1 MRKILFI
8 ARDDVSQINSSVLAK
23 IFIALLISIPLL
35 FTWFNVLATWDPFA
49 NSNQLKIAVINNDE
63 GYKSDV
69 LNIDINVGDIVIKE
83 LAINEDLHW
92 VITNEKA
99 GLNGTRSG
107 EYYAAIILPEDFSRT
122 MFTFY
127 AGGAVPADIK
137 LYTNEKKN
145 PLSANL
151 TSQVTQET
159 VAQINNAFSR
169 TLANAAVGLART
181 ASDYLDDSDTQ
192 ATLDRL
198 SNRLEF
204 LSSELNSGADTV
216 YSLSALIG
224 SSIPLAAGAS
234 NLAGSVSNSFDE
246 ATALWKYNAKNGEK
260 NPFANAETALGD
272 SLNLASSNIENLNR
286 SLDSLL
292 VSAGSTIE
300 DNAEILEQIA
310 SRLDKQIVG
319 FQKTRDAIAGALN
332 GRADDSTADA
342 FIDTLDEAIARQQT
356 LSKRLGSLA
365 GDLRQGIESHQDSQ
379 AKAQI
384 EIRQARDAIDAARA
398 NLENNLLPTIKRLR
412 SSLDKAARNSAV
424 VKTYM
429 DSVRAAL
436 AENNNNTIEIL
447 RQSQSSLA
455 QTANTMRDSSQR
467 LGLALN
473 NIEQARNSGDLKK
486 VAEALGADPNA
497 LAKLIS
503 SPITVQRSAIFPV
516 ATFGVG
522 MTPLFAVIAL
532 WVGALLAGA
541 FLRTDVSPN
550 VARRYV
556 ETTMRNLS
564 VKTTTKEHAL
574 ENGQTVLDGVVS
586 HRGED
591 EANVEIDN
599 TDDHVE
605 EEENLAPDKPE
616 ETSEKVSE
624 EETHLREETTQLA
637 DIDRVFT
644 NFQEYLGRYAM
655 FWLVGM
661 AQSTFLMG
669 GLIVF
674 VDIRPAHP
682 FLLILAGW
690 IISTVFTLCIHTLVV
705 ALSNAGKAV
714 AVVLLVLQISAA
726 GGAYP
731 LEMLPQWFQNISPWL
746 PATYAINMMRSAIAG
761 EFAGDY
767 LQNAGMLLLFVI
779 PNLLI
784 GMVLR
789 RAAAKTVS
797 AMTTAI
803 EQTKVM

>member
-1 MRKILFI
+1 
-8 ARDDVSQINSSVLAK
+8 
-23 IFIALLISIPLL
+23 
-35 FTWFNVLATWDPFA
+35 
-49 NSNQLKIAVINNDE
+49 
-63 GYKSDV
+63 
-69 LNIDINVGDIVIKE
+69 
-83 LAINEDLHW
+83 
-92 VITNEKA
+92 
-99 GLNGTRSG
+99 
-107 EYYAAIILPEDFSRT
+107 
-122 MFTFY
+122 
-127 AGGAVPADIK
+127 
-137 LYTNEKKN
+137 
-145 PLSANL
+145 
-151 TSQVTQET
+151 
-159 VAQINNAFSR
+159 
-169 TLANAAVGLART
+169 
-181 ASDYLDDSDTQ
+181 
-192 ATLDRL
+192 
-198 SNRLEF
+198 
-204 LSSELNSGADTV
+204 
-216 YSLSALIG
+216 
-224 SSIPLAAGAS
+224 
-234 NLAGSVSNSFDE
+234 
-246 ATALWKYNAKNGEK
+246 
-260 NPFANAETALGD
+260 
-272 SLNLASSNIENLNR
+272 
-286 SLDSLL
+286 
-292 VSAGSTIE
+292 
-300 DNAEILEQIA
+300 
-310 SRLDKQIVG
+310 
-319 FQKTRDAIAGALN
+319 
-332 GRADDSTADA
+332 
-342 FIDTLDEAIARQQT
+342 
-356 LSKRLGSLA
+356 
-365 GDLRQGIESHQDSQ
+365 
-379 AKAQI
+379 
-384 EIRQARDAIDAARA
+384 
-398 NLENNLLPTIKRLR
+398 
-412 SSLDKAARNSAV
+412 
-424 VKTYM
+424 
-429 DSVRAAL
+429 
-436 AENNNNTIEIL
+436 
-447 RQSQSSLA
+447 
-455 QTANTMRDSSQR
+455 MRDSSQR